1 MTLTH
6 KYFEKIFRITEI
18 AFGNKTKNNSVIRKR
33 RIIMKKIT
41 LLSALLALTIV
52 MTGCSSSETSNGGTG
67 EDSASY
73 PSQPIQTIITANAGG
88 GVDVTAR
95 ITGKYAEEILG
106 QSLVPVNVAGAGGAT
121 GAQQAL
127 DADADGYTVLYT
139 TDAII
144 TMHQMGMSEFDY
156 TAFKP
161 VGIHAEATNMT
172 FVTSNEFQTFEEFVE
187 YAKANPGELKFGVQ
201 TGTYSEQLAAMM
213 WKDLGIEI
221 QIIDIGTI
229 SDIVVALVGGHID
242 MAAGPMGNMA
252 DYVENGDFVAH
263 GMLSQETNPDYAEIP
278 TMYELG
284 VNFHLPRFYL
294 YLFEAEVSDEIV
306 KTFADA
312 IYEVSQNPDYQAE
325 ISEQAYT
332 PRVMTMEETLTYIQ
346 ETEEVYTTY
355 QKTLEEYR
363 AQ

>member
-1 MTLTH
+1 
-6 KYFEKIFRITEI
+6 
-18 AFGNKTKNNSVIRKR
+18 
-33 RIIMKKIT
+33 MKKIT
-41 LLSALLALTIV
+41 LLSALLSLTIAMV
-52 MTGCSSSETSNGGTG
+52 GCSSTDTPAG
-67 EDSASY
+67 DASGDAAAY
-73 PSQPIQTIITANAGG
+73 PTQPIQTIITANAGG
-88 GVDVTAR
+88 GVDITAR

-106 QSLVPVNVAGAGGAT
+106 QPLVPVNVAGAGGAT

-172 FVTSNEFQTFEEFVE
+172 FVTSNEYQTFEEFVE
-187 YAKANPGELKFGVQ
+187 YAKAHPGELKFGVQ

-252 DYVENGDFVAH
+252 DYVANGDFVAH
-263 GMLSQETNPDYAEIP
+263 GMLSEEANPEYPDIP
-278 TMYELG
+278 TMYDLG

-312 IYEVSQNPDYQAE
+312 IYEVSQNPEFQAE
-325 ISEQAYT
+325 IAEQAYT
-332 PRVMTMEETLTYIQ
+332 PRVMTMEETLTYIEETEAVYTKYQ
-346 ETEEVYTTY
+346 ET
-355 QKTLEEYR
+355 LDEYR